1 MSLFRNRHRNRKRT
15 QRKIA
20 KIEITQAEI
29 LADLLYPAAPK
40 R

>member
-1 MSLFRNRHRNRKRT
+1 MSLFRNRHRNRKRAR
-15 QRKIA
+15 RKAA